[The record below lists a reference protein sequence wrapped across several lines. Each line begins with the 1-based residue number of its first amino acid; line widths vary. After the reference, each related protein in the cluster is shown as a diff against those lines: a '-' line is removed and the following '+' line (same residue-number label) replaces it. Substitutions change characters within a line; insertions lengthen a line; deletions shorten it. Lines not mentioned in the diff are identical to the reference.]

1 MTQQEFINQI
11 GPIIKKYCEKY
22 GYKYPSAIIA
32 QACLESNYGKS
43 SLGYKYHNYFGMKCG
58 SGWKGKSVNLKTK
71 EEYTKGTLTTIRDN
85 FRAYETIE
93 EGVDGYFKFISA
105 KRYSN
110 LKNAT
115 SSKNYL
121 ELIKQDGYATSSNY
135 VNNVYNVVLKKDLL
149 KFDDINFEVK
159 EETKQEENKQEI
171 IYIVKKGD
179 TLIKIAKKYNTNYM
193 EIARNNKIANPNLI
207 YPGQK
212 LIIK

>member
-11 GPIIKKYCEKY
+11 GPIIQKYCKKY

-58 SGWKGKSVNLKTK
+58 GSWKGKSVNLKTK
-71 EEYTKGTLTTIRDN
+71 EEYTKGTLTSIRSN
-85 FRAYETIE
+85 FRVYDTID
-93 EGVDGYFKFISA
+93 EGVDGYFKFISS

-159 EETKQEENKQEI
+159 QENKQEEIKQDI

-179 TLIKIAKKYNTNYM
+179 TLSKIAKKYNTTYM
-193 EIARNNKIANPNLI
+193 KIARDNKIANPNLI
-207 YPGQK
+207 YPGQR